1 MKLAEDPK
9 IDAVCTVSQM
19 ARILKLSRPRF
30 YQLVGLGVFPPPA
43 YCCSTRKP
51 LYPSRLQEV
60 CIHIRMT
67 GIGLNGQYVRFYS
80 KRTIAKQESQHHQ
93 LRAILREMGLSVSVQ
108 QLTDA
113 ARQLDL
119 SLKNQTA
126 KDPESIRELFIHLHG
141 ECGEA
146 I

>member
-1 MKLAEDPK
+1 MNMPK
-9 IDAVCTVSQM
+9 KHDADAVCTVSQM
-19 ARILKLSRPRF
+19 ARTLKLSRARF

-93 LRAILREMGLSVSVQ
+93 LRAIFREMGLSVSVQ
-108 QLTDA
+108 QLTEA
-113 ARQLDL
+113 ARQLDV
-119 SLKNQTA
+119 SLTDQTPT
-126 KDPESIRELFIHLHG
+126 DPESVRKLFLHLHA
-141 ECGEA
+141 EWKEA